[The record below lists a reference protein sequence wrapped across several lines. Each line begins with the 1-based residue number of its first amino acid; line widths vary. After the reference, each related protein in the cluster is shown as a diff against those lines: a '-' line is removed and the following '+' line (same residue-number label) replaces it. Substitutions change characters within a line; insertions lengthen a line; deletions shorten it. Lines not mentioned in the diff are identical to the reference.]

1 MTSWNKGAE
10 TIFGYKEHEVIGK
23 CISILAPNDR
33 KYEPEGFLKQIKS
46 GRSVKNF
53 ETVRQ
58 RKDGANIPVSL
69 TVSPIIDEKGGL
81 VGASAIARDLSDR
94 VKAE

>member
-1 MTSWNKGAE
+1 MVLQHHARRLQGDE
-10 TIFGYKEHEVIGK
+10 
-23 CISILAPNDR
+23 
-33 KYEPEGFLKQIKS
+33 
-46 GRSVKNF
+46 NF

-81 VGASAIARDLSDR
+81 VGASAIARDLSDP